1 MRSRREFIQLASVS
15 AMLLA
20 AKSWSSVAAKQKLS
34 IEDLLDF
41 DTKGQ
46 VTLLHLTDL
55 HGQLKPIYFRPP
67 SENFGVGKYEGIPPH
82 LVGEAFLKHFNK
94 NKKALSSVSLTRLL
108 HPHPNKIQIVKNS
121 YLIAQQL

>member
-1 MRSRREFIQLASVS
+1 MRSRREFIQLASIS

-20 AKSWSSVAAKQKLS
+20 TKPWNSIAAKQNLK
-34 IEDLLDF
+34 IEDLLEF

-55 HGQLKPIYFRPP
+55 HGQLKPVYFRPP

-82 LVGEAFLKHFNK
+82 LVGKAFLKHFGISPK
-94 NKKALSSVSLTRLL
+94 TPLAYAHTMVDYLS
-108 HPHPNKIQIVKNS
+108 
-121 YLIAQQL
+121 LIHI